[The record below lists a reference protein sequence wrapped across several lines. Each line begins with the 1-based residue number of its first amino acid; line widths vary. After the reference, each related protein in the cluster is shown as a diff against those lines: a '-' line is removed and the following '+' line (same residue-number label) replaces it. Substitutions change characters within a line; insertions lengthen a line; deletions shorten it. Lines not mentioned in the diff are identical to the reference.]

1 MILVSAVSE
10 SETSVRARETV
21 WERACAL
28 DELEEAFGEV
38 VLVGSKQIALFLISP
53 TEIYAVSN
61 TDPATAAP
69 VIARGIVG
77 SSGERPTVASPLH
90 KEVYDLATGECIAKP
105 SLSLATF
112 RTRVIDGYIEIAIA
126 A

>member
-1 MILVSAVSE
+1 
-10 SETSVRARETV
+10 V
-21 WERACAL
+21 WERACAI
-28 DELEEAFGEV
+28 DELEEAFGEA

-77 SSGERPTVASPLH
+77 SRGERPTVASPLH
-90 KEVYDLATGECIAKP
+90 KEVYDLGTGECIATP
-105 SLSLATF
+105 GLLLETF
-112 RTRVIDGYIEIAIA
+112 RTRVIGGYVEIEVDA
-126 A
+126 